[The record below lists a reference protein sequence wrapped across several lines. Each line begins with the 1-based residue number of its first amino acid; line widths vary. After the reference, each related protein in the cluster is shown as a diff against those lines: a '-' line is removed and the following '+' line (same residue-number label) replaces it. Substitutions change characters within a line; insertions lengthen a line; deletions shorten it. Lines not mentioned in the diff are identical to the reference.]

1 MKDERK
7 AIAKHFPRNQ
17 ITVSQ
22 SPQVERDLFKDFNK
36 LRKSDYWQEMK
47 RLVEK
52 LKTFP
57 IKKTLGGNLY
67 GRTRISRIGHLS

>member
-1 MKDERK
+1 MKEERK

-22 SPQVERDLFKDFNK
+22 IPQVERDLFKDFNK

-57 IKKTLGGNLY
+57 IKKNLRRKSY
-67 GRTRISRIGHLS
+67 GRTRISRIGLVS